1 MAMEMLD
8 REFREDQ
15 SAILSNEIS
24 RCMIQNNMTLEN
36 LDEACEI
43 VREVF
48 RKNATMITSVKL
60 FIGISNLR
68 SNYSCLTRTVS
79 SNILSVK
86 FGWKIIA
93 VFCMY
98 FIIAVNIWIDIKIV
112 ILHHDGTPFVV
123 LGHASVLYLQYRGL
137 HWATQQVQT
146 VFHKL

>member
-1 MAMEMLD
+1 
-8 REFREDQ
+8 
-15 SAILSNEIS
+15 
-24 RCMIQNNMTLEN
+24 
-36 LDEACEI
+36 
-43 VREVF
+43 
-48 RKNATMITSVKL
+48 MITSVKL

-123 LGHASVLYLQYRGL
+123 LGHASVLYLQYRGF
-137 HWATQQVQT
+137 HWTTQQVQT